1 MRDDEMRENA
11 DISMLFELSTQK
23 KKKKKKKKEKKR
35 KKGEKRTGKKRATLY
50 LGKADKFT

>member
-11 DISMLFELSTQK
+11 DISMLFELSTQ
-23 KKKKKKKKEKKR
+23 KKKKKKKEKKR